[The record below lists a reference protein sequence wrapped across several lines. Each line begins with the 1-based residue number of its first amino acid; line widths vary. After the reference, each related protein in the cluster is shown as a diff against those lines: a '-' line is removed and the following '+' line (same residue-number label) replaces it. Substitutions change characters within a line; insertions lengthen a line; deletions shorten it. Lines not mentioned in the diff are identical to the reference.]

1 MDKNINKQNVYI
13 SEEENTLNWIEIQS
27 SFKKS
32 FGNEIYNSWLQKI
45 SLVKEYNDYLIL
57 GVPTRFF
64 RDWIVSRYLDKILE
78 QVKSFKLSLNRIEF
92 KIIEENKQ
100 NQELI
105 KIDQLNKVTEIKDSI
120 LNYNRLN
127 PNLSFESFIKGK
139 SNEIALSYSKK
150 VCDYVSRY
158 NPLYICGGVGLGKT
172 HLLNAIGLETQKDN
186 NVMFISAER
195 FMYHFIKSIKKNDM
209 VNFKDF
215 FRKSSVFIIDDIQFI
230 SGKESLQEEFF
241 HTFNSLIEKGSQI
254 IISSDRPPMKLDRV
268 QERIKSRLSG
278 GLVVDIEAP
287 DLDLKIKI
295 LKKKIEEIQNQFK
308 ENIDLSDE
316 VINYIASES
325 KTNIRELIGVLNR
338 VIAFSRVHN
347 KVLTTVDCKN
357 ILKDVFS
364 QIRVITVDK
373 IQNIVSNY
381 FNIALSDMLSQRRSR
396 PLARPRQIAMYL
408 AKKMTSRSLPEIG
421 RRFANRDHT
430 TVIHAVKTIT
440 RLSDQDDEMKKIL
453 IKLKVFCWNSEE
465 MQFIVKRDIL
475 LKSLNFVQGVVEK
488 KNTLPILSNVLLQLK
503 EKKLTIVATDL
514 DIVFHD
520 EIEDVKVLKEG
531 STTTSAAIL
540 YDILRKISSN
550 SELNFDL
557 KNENKLSLKE

>member
-1 MDKNINKQNVYI
+1 MEKNNTKKHNVYI
-13 SEEENTLNWIEIQS
+13 SEEEKTLNWNDVQEA
-27 SFKKS
+27 FKKS
-32 FGNEIYNSWLQKI
+32 FGTEIYNSWLQKI
-45 SLVKEYNDYLIL
+45 SLEKEFNDYLIL

-78 QVKSFKLSLNRIEF
+78 KVKSFKLSLNRIEF
-92 KIIEENKQ
+92 KIIEENQQKQ
-100 NQELI
+100 EFI
-105 KIDQLNKVTEIKDSI
+105 KIEELNKVSEIKDSL

-127 PNLSFESFIKGK
+127 PSLNFESFIQGK
-139 SNEIALSYSKK
+139 SNDIALSYSKK
-150 VCDYVSRY
+150 VCEHVSRY

-172 HLLNAIGLETQKDN
+172 HLLNAIGLELQDNN

-241 HTFNSLIEKGSQI
+241 HTFNSLIDKGSQI
-254 IISSDRPPMKLDRV
+254 IISSDRSPMKLERV
-268 QERIKSRLSG
+268 QERIKSRLAG

-287 DLDLKIKI
+287 DIDLKIKI
-295 LKKKIEEIQNQFK
+295 IKKKIEEIQNKFK
-308 ENIDLSDE
+308 ENISLSDE
-316 VINYIASES
+316 VINFIASES

-347 KVLTTVDCKN
+347 KMLTVADCKK
-357 ILKDVFS
+357 ILKDVFN

-373 IQNIVSNY
+373 IQNTVSNY
-381 FNIALSDMLSQRRSR
+381 FNIPLNDMLSQRRSR

-440 RLSDQDDEMKKIL
+440 RLSEQDDDMKKNINQ
-453 IKLKVFCWNSEE
+453 I
-465 MQFIVKRDIL
+465 
-475 LKSLNFVQGVVEK
+475 KSL
-488 KNTLPILSNVLLQLK
+488 L
-503 EKKLTIVATDL
+503 
-514 DIVFHD
+514 
-520 EIEDVKVLKEG
+520 IEH
-531 STTTSAAIL
+531 
-540 YDILRKISSN
+540 
-550 SELNFDL
+550 
-557 KNENKLSLKE
+557 

>member
-1 MDKNINKQNVYI
+1 MENNITKKQNAFT
-13 SEEENTLNWIEIQS
+13 SEEEKTLNWEDVHIT
-27 SFKKS
+27 FKKT
-32 FGNEIYNSWLQKI
+32 FGTEVYNSWLQKI

-92 KIIEENKQ
+92 KIVEDNKQ
-100 NQELI
+100 NQEYL
-105 KIDQLNKVTEIKDSI
+105 KINELNKVTEIKDSI

-127 PNLSFESFIKGK
+127 PNLNFDSFIEGK
-139 SNEIALSYSKK
+139 SNDIALSYSKK
-150 VCDYVSRY
+150 VCEHIARY

-172 HLLNAIGLETQKDN
+172 HLLNAIGLKLQSNN

-241 HTFNSLIEKGSQI
+241 HTFNSLIDKGSQI
-254 IISSDRPPMKLDRV
+254 IISADRSPMKLDRV
-268 QERIKSRLSG
+268 QDRIKSRLAG
-278 GLVVDIEAP
+278 GLVVDIDLP
-287 DLDLKIKI
+287 DLELKIKI
-295 LKKKIEEIQNQFK
+295 IKKKIEEIQNQFK
-308 ENIDLSDE
+308 ENIKLGDD
-316 VINYIASES
+316 VINYIATES

-347 KVLTTVDCKN
+347 KEFTINDCKN
-357 ILKDVFS
+357 ILRDVFS

-373 IQNIVSNY
+373 IQNVVSNY
-381 FNIALSDMLSQRRSR
+381 FNIALSEMLSQRRSR

-408 AKKMTSRSLPEIG
+408 AKKMTTRSLPEIG

-440 RLSDQDDEMKKIL
+440 RLTEQDDEMKKNINQ
-453 IKLKVFCWNSEE
+453 I
-465 MQFIVKRDIL
+465 
-475 LKSLNFVQGVVEK
+475 KSL
-488 KNTLPILSNVLLQLK
+488 LLEQ
-503 EKKLTIVATDL
+503 
-514 DIVFHD
+514 
-520 EIEDVKVLKEG
+520 
-531 STTTSAAIL
+531 
-540 YDILRKISSN
+540 
-550 SELNFDL
+550 
-557 KNENKLSLKE
+557 

>member
-1 MDKNINKQNVYI
+1 MDKNNIKKNNVYI
-13 SEEENTLNWIEIQS
+13 SEEEKTLVWEDIQI
-27 SFKKS
+27 SFKKT

-45 SLVKEYNDYLIL
+45 SLVKEYNDYLVL

-92 KIIEENKQ
+92 KIIEEVKHS
-100 NQELI
+100 QEFT
-105 KIDQLNKVTEIKDSI
+105 KINELNKVTEIKDSI

-127 PNLSFESFIKGK
+127 PNLNFDNFIQGK
-139 SNEIALSYSKK
+139 SNDVALSYSKK
-150 VCDYVSRY
+150 VCEHISRY

-172 HLLNAIGLETQKDN
+172 HLLNAIGLSLQNEN

-241 HTFNSLIEKGSQI
+241 HTFNSLMDKGSQI
-254 IISSDRPPMKLDRV
+254 IISSDRAPMKLDKV
-268 QERIKSRLSG
+268 QDRIKSRLSG
-278 GLVVDIEAP
+278 GLVVDIESP
-287 DLDLKIKI
+287 DLELKVKIIKR
-295 LKKKIEEIQNQFK
+295 KIEEIQNQFK
-308 ENIDLSDE
+308 ESIHLSDE
-316 VINYIASES
+316 VINFIASET
-325 KTNIRELIGVLNR
+325 KTNIRELVGVLNR

-347 KVLTTVDCKN
+347 KNLNISDCKN
-357 ILKDVFS
+357 ILRDVFN

-373 IQNIVSNY
+373 IQNVVSNY
-381 FNIALSDMLSQRRSR
+381 FNIPLSDMLSQRRSR

-430 TVIHAVKTIT
+430 TVIHAVKTIS
-440 RLSDQDDEMKKIL
+440 RLSDQDDEMKKNINQ
-453 IKLKVFCWNSEE
+453 IQS
-465 MQFIVKRDIL
+465 L
-475 LKSLNFVQGVVEK
+475 LLEQ
-488 KNTLPILSNVLLQLK
+488 
-503 EKKLTIVATDL
+503 
-514 DIVFHD
+514 
-520 EIEDVKVLKEG
+520 
-531 STTTSAAIL
+531 
-540 YDILRKISSN
+540 
-550 SELNFDL
+550 
-557 KNENKLSLKE
+557 

>member
-1 MDKNINKQNVYI
+1 MENKNTKHHNTFV
-13 SEEENTLNWIEIQS
+13 SEEEKTINWDEVQI

-32 FGNEIYNSWLQKI
+32 FGSEVYNSWLQKI
-45 SLVKEYNDYLIL
+45 SLIKEFNDYLIL

-78 QVKSFKLSLNRIEF
+78 QVKNFKLSLNRIEF

-100 NQELI
+100 NKEFI
-105 KIDQLNKVTEIKDSI
+105 KIEELNKVTEIKDSI

-127 PNLSFESFIKGK
+127 PNLNFESFIQGK
-139 SNEIALSYSKK
+139 SNDIALSYSKK
-150 VCDYVSRY
+150 VCEQISRY

-172 HLLNAIGLETQKDN
+172 HLLNAIGLELQSSN

-241 HTFNSLIEKGSQI
+241 HTFNSLLEKGSQI
-254 IISSDRPPMKLDRV
+254 IISADRAPMKLDRV
-268 QERIKSRLSG
+268 QDRIKSRLSG
-278 GLVVDIEAP
+278 GLVVDIETP
-287 DLDLKIKI
+287 DLELKTRII
-295 LKKKIEEIQNQFK
+295 KKKIDEIQNQFK
-308 ENIDLSDE
+308 EIINLNDE
-316 VINYIASES
+316 IINYIASET

-347 KVLTTVDCKN
+347 KELSINDCKN

-364 QIRVITVDK
+364 QIRVVTVDK
-373 IQNIVSNY
+373 IQNVVSNY
-381 FNIALSDMLSQRRSR
+381 FNIALSEMLSQRRSR

-440 RLSDQDDEMKKIL
+440 RLSEQDDEMKKNINQ
-453 IKLKVFCWNSEE
+453 I
-465 MQFIVKRDIL
+465 
-475 LKSLNFVQGVVEK
+475 KSL
-488 KNTLPILSNVLLQLK
+488 LLEQ
-503 EKKLTIVATDL
+503 
-514 DIVFHD
+514 
-520 EIEDVKVLKEG
+520 
-531 STTTSAAIL
+531 
-540 YDILRKISSN
+540 
-550 SELNFDL
+550 
-557 KNENKLSLKE
+557 